1 MTVKKLVAALTA
13 VVLVLLGA
21 AGFVALRYTSDQIAR
36 WFLPADVTLNRLS
49 GVSLGWRGGGI
60 EQLDVTTPQGQLI
73 TEEIRWIWQ
82 PKISITLPLQLISVS
97 ADEITWL
104 ASSQPDD
111 PPASAIAAPLQLQ
124 MDDFRKSTWWPA
136 VEAAEVEV
144 KRLSLALG
152 EESAEV
158 TMSAPIDLQQ
168 GAITAESRDQRID
181 MMWTQQ
187 AATHWQMSASLAG
200 PRELTAEWVVQTHD
214 DQLMFDGELQLADL
228 PISHSNI
235 AVTLNPF
242 LSSKSA
248 TPMLSFSVTTD
259 ASIPEPAEGRVL
271 GLQVNGQLTADG
283 AGELSATM
291 ALVESPFE
299 TESLA
304 GEIHAIWHKS
314 FASPQVRLV
323 GGELSLMELVL
334 GDQKISQ
341 IETGLSGEW
350 DHEAGIASLD
360 TTEVTLAASG
370 PGWIAD
376 MRSSGLSVNGG
387 TEDVSASGS
396 VQIDAQTQ
404 GKVLPSLDAVMSL
417 NAGREIIEAEVSGFA
432 PWGAFGQ
439 LSVRYPLSMEPASFA
454 AYLDSALWDWQVF
467 QAELSAI
474 DAELA
479 AVEVANLNFT
489 LNAEGQYDQS
499 GLTATVSGQAS
510 DGYLSNDS
518 VGLAGLAVEPFE
530 LRIQDDAFA
539 LVNSLSFSM
548 EGISAGVPI
557 TDLTGTVDYD
567 QGSWVLTHAEGEA
580 LGGALIIDQFRDF
593 SRDGP
598 LGTVTLNDIDL
609 AAVVEIAGTEG
620 VNIQGRATAA
630 LPLIWQNGKIL
641 VDAGTLS
648 GTPGT
653 LQYQPSIDPS
663 QIDQRVGAVA
673 AALSNLRFEQLDAD
687 ITLNEGGVMFLSTS
701 VLGSNPDYQ
710 NGRQVK
716 LNLTLENNLLSLLQS
731 LQTIESVNLWV
742 TRQFEQQ
749 N

>member
-1 MTVKKLVAALTA
+1 MTMKRLISGLAAILI
-13 VVLVLLGA
+13 VLVGA
-21 AGFVALRYTSDQIAR
+21 AGFIAIRYSPDQIAR
-36 WFLPADVTLNRLS
+36 WFLPADVTLNGLS
-49 GVSLGWRGGGI
+49 GLSFGWSGGGI
-60 EQLDVTTPQGQLI
+60 EQLDITLPRGQLVA
-73 TEEIRWIWQ
+73 EETRWRWQ
-82 PKISITLPLQLISVS
+82 PKLSTTLPVRLVSIS
-97 ADEITWL
+97 ADEITWV
-104 ASSQPDD
+104 ASSQSAST
-111 PPASAIAAPLQLQ
+111 PAAASLELQIY
-124 MDDFRKSTWWPA
+124 DFRKSTWWPA
-136 VEAAEVEV
+136 VETVEVEV
-144 KRLSLALG
+144 NRLSLDFATDRAL
-152 EESAEV
+152 V
-158 TMSAPIDLQQ
+158 TMKAPISFRQ
-168 GAITAESRDQRID
+168 GTLAAQLGDQRMD

-187 AATHWQMSASLAG
+187 AATHWQMSASLSG

-214 DQLMFDGELQLADL
+214 DQLMLEGELQLADL

-242 LSSKSA
+242 LSSNSN
-248 TPMLSFSVTTD
+248 TPMLSFSAMAD
-259 ASIPEPAEGRVL
+259 APIPQLAEGRVI
-271 GLQVNGQLTADG
+271 GLQVRGHVAANG
-283 AGELSATM
+283 AGHVSAEMALSA
-291 ALVESPFE
+291 SPFE
-299 TESLA
+299 AERLGGDIRVTW
-304 GEIHAIWHKS
+304 GES
-314 FASPQVRLV
+314 FAAPQVRLV
-323 GGELSLMELVL
+323 GGELNLLDVAL
-334 GDQKISQ
+334 GDQQLSQ
-341 IETGLSGEW
+341 LETGLSGEW
-350 DHEAGIASLD
+350 DYETGVGALD
-360 TTEVTLAASG
+360 TETLRLTVSDEE
-370 PGWIAD
+370 WIATIH
-376 MRSSGLSVNGG
+376 SSGLSMNISA
-387 TEDVSASGS
+387 ESVSASGS
-396 VQIDAQTQ
+396 IQIDAQAQ
-404 GKVLPSLDAVMSL
+404 GKALPSLDAVMSL
-417 NAGREIIEAEVSGFA
+417 NADKEMIEAEVSGFA

-439 LSVRYPLSMEPASFA
+439 LTARYPLGREPASFA
-454 AYLDSALWDWQVF
+454 AHLDSALWDWQVL
-467 QAELSAI
+467 QSELSAI

-479 AVEVANLNFT
+479 AVEVASLDFI
-489 LNAEGQYDQS
+489 LNAEGQYDQF
-499 GLTATVSGQAS
+499 GLSATVSGEAS

-518 VGLAGLAVEPFE
+518 VGLAGLAVRPFE

-557 TDLTGTVDYD
+557 TDLAGRVDYD
-567 QGSWVLTHAEGEA
+567 EGSWVLAHAEGEA
-580 LGGALIIDQFRDF
+580 LGGKLVIDQFRDF

-598 LGTVTLNDIDL
+598 LGTVYLNDIDL

-620 VNIQGRATAA
+620 VTIQGRATAA

-687 ITLNEGGVMFLSTS
+687 ITLDEEGVMFLSTS

-742 TRQFEQQ
+742 TRQFKQQ

>member
-1 MTVKKLVAALTA
+1 MTMKRLISGLAAILI
-13 VVLVLLGA
+13 VLVGA
-21 AGFVALRYTSDQIAR
+21 AGFIAIRYSPDQIAR
-36 WFLPADVTLNRLS
+36 WFLPADVTLNGLS
-49 GVSLGWRGGGI
+49 GLSFGWSGGGI
-60 EQLDVTTPQGQLI
+60 EQLDITLPRGQLVA
-73 TEEIRWIWQ
+73 EETWWRWQ
-82 PKISITLPLQLISVS
+82 PKLSTTLPVRLVSIS
-97 ADEITWL
+97 ADEITWV
-104 ASSQPDD
+104 ASSQSAST
-111 PPASAIAAPLQLQ
+111 PAAASLELQI
-124 MDDFRKSTWWPA
+124 DDFRKSTWWPA
-136 VEAAEVEV
+136 VETVEVEV
-144 KRLSLALG
+144 NRLSLDFATDRAL
-152 EESAEV
+152 V
-158 TMSAPIDLQQ
+158 TMKAPISFRQ
-168 GAITAESRDQRID
+168 GTLAAQLGDQRMD

-187 AATHWQMSASLAG
+187 AATHWQMSASLSG

-214 DQLMFDGELQLADL
+214 DQLMLEGELQLADL

-242 LSSKSA
+242 LSSNSN
-248 TPMLSFSVTTD
+248 TPMLSFSAMTD
-259 ASIPEPAEGRVL
+259 APIPQLAEGRVI
-271 GLQVNGQLTADG
+271 GLQVRGHVAANG
-283 AGELSATM
+283 AGHVSAEMALSA
-291 ALVESPFE
+291 SPFE
-299 TESLA
+299 AERLGGDIRVTW
-304 GEIHAIWHKS
+304 GES
-314 FASPQVRLV
+314 FAAPQVRLV
-323 GGELSLMELVL
+323 GGELNLLDVAL
-334 GDQKISQ
+334 GDQQLSQ
-341 IETGLSGEW
+341 LETGLSGEW
-350 DHEAGIASLD
+350 DYETGVGALD
-360 TTEVTLAASG
+360 TETLRLTVSDEE
-370 PGWIAD
+370 WIATIH
-376 MRSSGLSVNGG
+376 SSGLSMNISA
-387 TEDVSASGS
+387 ESVSASGS
-396 VQIDAQTQ
+396 IQIDAQAQ
-404 GKVLPSLDAVMSL
+404 GKALPSLDAVMSL
-417 NAGREIIEAEVSGFA
+417 NADKEMIEAEVSGFA

-439 LSVRYPLSMEPASFA
+439 LTARYPLGREPASFA
-454 AYLDSALWDWQVF
+454 AHLDSALWDWQVL
-467 QAELSAI
+467 QSELSAI

-479 AVEVANLNFT
+479 AVEVASLDFI
-489 LNAEGQYDQS
+489 LNAEGQYDQF
-499 GLTATVSGQAS
+499 GLSATVSGEAS

-518 VGLAGLAVEPFE
+518 VGLAGLAVQPFE

-557 TDLTGTVDYD
+557 TDLAGRVDYD
-567 QGSWVLTHAEGEA
+567 EGSWVLAHAEGEA
-580 LGGALIIDQFRDF
+580 LGGKLVIDQFRDF

-598 LGTVTLNDIDL
+598 LGTVYLNDIDL

-687 ITLNEGGVMFLSTS
+687 ITLDEEGVMFLSTS

-742 TRQFEQQ
+742 TRQFKQQ

>member
-1 MTVKKLVAALTA
+1 MTVKRLISALAAILIILV
-13 VVLVLLGA
+13 GA
-21 AGFVALRYTSDQIAR
+21 GAFIAIRYSPDQMAR
-36 WFLPADVTLNRLS
+36 WFLPADVTLNGLS
-49 GVSLGWRGGGI
+49 GLSLGWSGGGI
-60 EQLDVTTPQGQLI
+60 ERLDVTIPQGRLI
-73 TEEIRWIWQ
+73 AEDAWWIWQ
-82 PKISITLPLQLISVS
+82 SKISITLPLQLISVS

-168 GAITAESRDQRID
+168 GTITAESRDQRID

-242 LSSKSA
+242 LSSNSD
-248 TPMLSFSVTTD
+248 TPMLSFSATTD
-259 ASIPEPAEGRVL
+259 APMPEPAAGRVL
-271 GLQVNGQLTADG
+271 GLQVSGQLTADG
-283 AGELSATM
+283 AGQLSATM

-299 TESLA
+299 TERLA
-304 GEIHAIWHKS
+304 GEVQATWDES

-323 GGELSLMELVL
+323 GGELSLIELTL

-350 DHEAGIASLD
+350 DHEAGIGRLD
-360 TTEVTLAASG
+360 TTEVTLAVSA
-370 PGWIAD
+370 PEWVAD
-376 MRSSGLSVNGG
+376 IRSSGLSVNGS
-387 TEDVSASGS
+387 TEGVSASGS
-396 VQIDAQTQ
+396 IQIDAQTE
-404 GKVLPSLDAVMSL
+404 GKTLPSLDAVMSL
-417 NAGREIIEAEVSGFA
+417 NAGKEMVEAEVNGFA
-432 PWGAFGQ
+432 PWGPFGQ
-439 LSVRYPLSMEPASFA
+439 LSVRYPLGMEPASFA
-454 AYLDSALWDWQVF
+454 AHLDSALWNWQVL
-467 QAELSAI
+467 QAEVSAI

-479 AVEVANLNFT
+479 EVEVTSLNFT
-489 LNAEGQYDQS
+489 LNAEGQYDQL
-499 GLTATVSGQAS
+499 GLVATVSGRAS
-510 DGYLSNDS
+510 NGYLSNDS
-518 VGLAGLAVEPFE
+518 VGLAGLAVQPFE
-530 LRIQDDAFA
+530 LNIQDDAFA
-539 LVNSLSFSM
+539 LVNSLSFSL

-567 QGSWVLTHAEGEA
+567 EGSWVLTRAEGEA

>member
-1 MTVKKLVAALTA
+1 MTMKRLISGLAAILI
-13 VVLVLLGA
+13 VLVGA
-21 AGFVALRYTSDQIAR
+21 AGFIAIRYSPDQIAR
-36 WFLPADVTLNRLS
+36 WFLPADVTLNGLS
-49 GVSLGWRGGGI
+49 GLSFGWSGGGI
-60 EQLDVTTPQGQLI
+60 EQLDITLPRGQLVA
-73 TEEIRWIWQ
+73 EETWWRWQ
-82 PKISITLPLQLISVS
+82 PKLSTTLPVRLVSIS
-97 ADEITWL
+97 ADEITWV
-104 ASSQPDD
+104 ASSQSAST
-111 PPASAIAAPLQLQ
+111 PAAASLELQI
-124 MDDFRKSTWWPA
+124 DDFRKSTWWPA
-136 VEAAEVEV
+136 VETVEVEV
-144 KRLSLALG
+144 NRLSLDFATDRAL
-152 EESAEV
+152 V
-158 TMSAPIDLQQ
+158 TMKAPISFRQ
-168 GAITAESRDQRID
+168 GTLAAQLGDQRMD

-187 AATHWQMSASLAG
+187 AATHWQMSASLSG

-214 DQLMFDGELQLADL
+214 DQLMLEGELQLADL

-242 LSSKSA
+242 LSSNSN
-248 TPMLSFSVTTD
+248 TPMLSFSAMTD
-259 ASIPEPAEGRVL
+259 APIPQLAEGRVI
-271 GLQVNGQLTADG
+271 GLQVRGHVAANG
-283 AGELSATM
+283 AGHVSAEMALSA
-291 ALVESPFE
+291 SPFE
-299 TESLA
+299 AERLGGDIRVTW
-304 GEIHAIWHKS
+304 GES
-314 FASPQVRLV
+314 FAAPQVRLV
-323 GGELSLMELVL
+323 GGELNLLDVAL
-334 GDQKISQ
+334 GDQQLSQ
-341 IETGLSGEW
+341 LETGLSGEW
-350 DHEAGIASLD
+350 DYETGVGALD
-360 TTEVTLAASG
+360 TETLSLTVSDEE
-370 PGWIAD
+370 WIATIH
-376 MRSSGLSVNGG
+376 SSGLSMNISA
-387 TEDVSASGS
+387 ESVSASGS
-396 VQIDAQTQ
+396 IQIDAQAE
-404 GKVLPSLDAVMSL
+404 GKALPSLDAVMSL
-417 NAGREIIEAEVSGFA
+417 NADKEMIEAEVSGFA

-439 LSVRYPLSMEPASFA
+439 LTARYPLGREPASFA
-454 AYLDSALWDWQVF
+454 AHLDSALWDWQVL
-467 QAELSAI
+467 QSELSAI

-479 AVEVANLNFT
+479 AVEVASLDFI
-489 LNAEGQYDQS
+489 LNAEGQYDQF
-499 GLTATVSGQAS
+499 GLSATVSGEAS

-518 VGLAGLAVEPFE
+518 VGLAGLAVQPFE

-557 TDLTGTVDYD
+557 TDLAGRVDYD
-567 QGSWVLTHAEGEA
+567 EGSWVLAHAEGEA
-580 LGGALIIDQFRDF
+580 LGGKLVIDQFRDF

-598 LGTVTLNDIDL
+598 LGTVYLNDIDL

-687 ITLNEGGVMFLSTS
+687 ITLDEEGVMFLSTS

-742 TRQFEQQ
+742 TRQFKQQ

>member
-1 MTVKKLVAALTA
+1 MTVKKLFAALTA

-21 AGFVALRYTSDQIAR
+21 VGFVALRYTSDQIAR

-73 TEEIRWIWQ
+73 TEEMRWIWQ
-82 PKISITLPLQLISVS
+82 PKISIMLPLRLTSVS
-97 ADEITWL
+97 MDGITWL
-104 ASSQPDD
+104 ASSQRDGAAA
-111 PPASAIAAPLQLQ
+111 PATVAPLQLQ
-124 MDDFRKSTWWPA
+124 IDDFRKSTWWQA
-136 VEAAEVEV
+136 VEGAEVDV
-144 KRLSLALG
+144 KRLSLAFG
-152 EESAEV
+152 DERAEV
-158 TMSAPIDLQQ
+158 TMNAPIAFQQ
-168 GAITAESRDQRID
+168 GAIAADLGDQRVD
-181 MMWTQQ
+181 MSWSQKAPNQ
-187 AATHWQMSASLAG
+187 WQFSASLLG
-200 PRELTAEWVVQTHD
+200 PRHMVSDWVVQTHD
-214 DQLMFDGELQLADL
+214 DQVSLDGELSSSAL
-228 PISHSNI
+228 PLSQTQI
-235 AVTLNPF
+235 ALTLNPF
-242 LSSKSA
+242 ASIQSA

-259 ASIPEPAEGRVL
+259 APIPEPAEGRVL

-283 AGELSATM
+283 AGKLSATM
-291 ALVESPFE
+291 ALAESPFE
-299 TESLA
+299 AESLA
-304 GEIHAIWHKS
+304 GEIQAIWDKS

-360 TTEVTLAASG
+360 TTEVTLAVSG

-376 MRSSGLSVNGG
+376 IRSSGLSLNGG

-417 NAGREIIEAEVSGFA
+417 SAGREMIEAEVSGFA

-454 AYLDSALWDWQVF
+454 AHLDSALWDWQVL

-518 VGLAGLAVEPFE
+518 VGLSGLAVEPFE

-557 TDLTGTVDYD
+557 TDLTGMLDYD

-580 LGGALIIDQFRDF
+580 LSGKLIIDQFRDF
-593 SRDGP
+593 SQDGP
-598 LGTVTLNDIDL
+598 LGTVYLNDIDL
-609 AAVVEIAGTEG
+609 ATVVEIAGTEG

-648 GTPGT
+648 GKAGT

-673 AALSNLRFEQLDAD
+673 AALSNLRYEQLDAD
-687 ITLNEGGVMFLSTS
+687 VTLNEQGVMFLSTS

-716 LNLTLENNLLSLLQS
+716 LNLTLENNLLNLLQS